1 MKAFE
6 VKNIK
11 QFMNKLLLS
20 GAFDIF
26 LTEDA
31 TLSVANTFS
40 IDGRI
45 NKEFFPADEAPSF
58 EFTPWEEIRPVMLSL
73 IKGKQT
79 PLGFKISLI
88 LKDEFVPGII
98 KDSGIDESLI
108 KALVLN
114 VKYENDRL
122 LLVTGT
128 SYKTFVMDKS
138 LDALWDSALPRFL
151 AKNEIDFEEA

>member
-26 LTEDA
+26 LTEEA
-31 TLSVANTFS
+31 TLSVANTFN

-45 NKEFFPADEAPSF
+45 NKEFFTEDAPSF
-58 EFTPWEEIRPVMLSL
+58 EFTPWEEIRPVMLSV

-79 PLGFKISLI
+79 PLGFKISLS
-88 LKDEFVPGII
+88 LKDEYIPGIV
-98 KDSGIDESLI
+98 KDSAIDLSLV